1 MTGEESRFARGVA
14 HFNAQEY
21 FEAHEVWE
29 ELWLAAREPEK
40 AFLQGLIQVAAAFHH
55 HTRENARG
63 ARSLLAAGVAKLQG
77 FPDDHRGIAVS
88 DFRAEA
94 KSWLEE
100 IEAGSGVE
108 SRALPRIRVLDAP
121 GRSEKWESEALR
133 HACRKFRT
141 VVDPR
146 GCGRNRREI
155 LRLRSRARKNRGKTK
170 DARELRSG

>member
-1 MTGEESRFARGVA
+1 MKMTGEESRFARGIA

-40 AFLQGLIQVAAAFHH
+40 TFLQGLIQVAAAFHH

-77 FPDDHRGIAVS
+77 IPDDHRGIAVS
-88 DFRAEA
+88 DFRAET

-100 IEAGSGVE
+100 IEAGGGVE
-108 SRALPRIRVLDAP
+108 SRALPRIRVLDAQQ
-121 GRSEKWESEALR
+121 GSEKMGE
-133 HACRKFRT
+133 
-141 VVDPR
+141 
-146 GCGRNRREI
+146 
-155 LRLRSRARKNRGKTK
+155 
-170 DARELRSG
+170 

>member
-108 SRALPRIRVLDAP
+108 SRALPRIRVLDTS
-121 GRSEKWESEALR
+121 GNEK
-133 HACRKFRT
+133 
-141 VVDPR
+141 
-146 GCGRNRREI
+146 
-155 LRLRSRARKNRGKTK
+155 
-170 DARELRSG
+170 SGE